1 MTEAIQCQKQ
11 IDELLNLPQQS
22 WLLGAGISKNAGIPL
37 MLPLT
42 DRVEAIL
49 VGDHKHVFQSIRA
62 QLHDTSHVEH
72 ILSHIGDLIAIA
84 DRAKGKSVDIG
95 GTNRVAEELDKLHA
109 SIQEAIRETM
119 RWGYVPACGETPEH
133 IGCKDAPIVSIDEHI
148 RFVEALFRARRA
160 GLERRPPVGFFT
172 INYDT
177 LLEDALALCRIAAV
191 DGFSGGSMAF
201 WEPGHEID
209 DPFRSDAKI
218 QARIYKLHGSIDWVV
233 SSEDVVVRRRDGAGY
248 PSDSEAR
255 LLIYPQAT
263 KYKVTQRDPFATLF
277 AAYRAALVDSQPG
290 LLAICGYSF
299 GDDHINEEIERALR
313 QRENRLTVLAFVSQD
328 SSRLTEPC
336 QGLPPVLIK
345 WLSSD
350 SGPWKE
356 RIIVAGS
363 HGIYHGSL
371 ENRCPAEVQTP
382 HGWWSFEGVTQLLRH
397 GPEVEA

>member
-37 MLPLT
+37 MMPLT
-42 DRVEAIL
+42 DRVEVVL
-49 VGDHKHVFQSIRA
+49 VGDHKRVFQSIRA

-72 ILSHIGDLIAIA
+72 VLSHIGDLIAIA
-84 DRAKGKSVDIG
+84 DRAKSKSVDIS
-95 GTNRVAEELDKLHA
+95 GTNKRAGELRELHA
-109 SIQEAIRETM
+109 SIQDAIRDTL
-119 RWGYVPACGETPEH
+119 RWGYVPAEGEKPECV
-133 IGCKDAPIVSIDEHI
+133 GCKDTPIVTVDGHV
-148 RFVEALFRARRA
+148 RFVEAFFDARRA
-160 GLERRPPVGFFT
+160 GLERRPPVAFFT

-177 LLEDALALCRIAAV
+177 LLEDALALCRIPAI
-191 DGFSGGSMAF
+191 DGFSGGAMAF

-209 DPFRSDAKI
+209 DPFRVDANV

-233 SSEDVVVRRRDGAGY
+233 SSEDVVVRRRDGARY
-248 PSDSEAR
+248 PSDSGAR

-277 AAYRAALVDSQPG
+277 AAFRAALVYPQPG

-313 QRENRLTVLAFVSQD
+313 QRENQLTVLAFVSQD
-328 SSRLTEPC
+328 SSTLTEPG
-336 QGLPPVLIK
+336 QGLPPVLTR
-345 WLSSD
+345 WLSND
-350 SGPWKE
+350 SGLRKDQV
-356 RIIVAGS
+356 IVAGS

-371 ENRCPAEVQTP
+371 ENRCPAEVHAP
-382 HGWWSFEGVTQLLRH
+382 HGWWSFEGVTQVLRH
-397 GPEVEA
+397 GPEVEV